1 MNTSRTY
8 TLLIIFLALAGWY
21 LWQKN
26 EATNNPGS
34 EVPTQEVV
42 PTLEYLF
49 PANQGLV
56 TSILIENSDGKSVA
70 FERVGAGWRVT
81 LPIFS
86 EADSGAVEAAAS
98 QLTALLVQTRLPN
111 LDPAEAG
118 LTSPRFT
125 LTVGFSD
132 GSFRIAFVGDE
143 TPTGGAYYVRKDDG
157 SIVVIGA
164 RGLDAL
170 TGMIENLP
178 VPPSAIPS
186 ASPTSAPVTETLQP
200 TATLEAVTA
209 TKSP

>member
-8 TLLIIFLALAGWY
+8 ILLIIFLAFAGWY

-26 EATNNPGS
+26 DATNNPVS

-49 PANQGLV
+49 PANQGIL
-56 TSILIENSDGKSVA
+56 TSMLIENSNGKSVA
-70 FERVGAGWRVT
+70 LERVGAGWRLT
-81 LPIFS
+81 QPLFGD
-86 EADSGAVEAAAS
+86 ADSGTVEAAAS
-98 QLTALLVQTRLPN
+98 QLTSLLVQTHLPN

-118 LTSPRFT
+118 LTTPRFT

-132 GSFRIAFVGDE
+132 GSFQVAFVGDE

-157 SIVVIGA
+157 SIVVISA
-164 RGLDAL
+164 SAIDVL
-170 TGMIENLP
+170 TGMIETLP
-178 VPPSAIPS
+178 LPPTAAIPS
-186 ASPTSAPVTETLQP
+186 A
-200 TATLEAVTA
+200 TLEAATA